1 MPSWRPTPWANSN
14 DPDLASLASAA
25 LRFNGIDGP
34 HVYLEQHTDY
44 LKITNCDTKCDV
56 CKQRT
61 TTSIQKCGLCTHK
74 TCLQCH
80 LNRQYD
86 DQHILS
92 NLELDWGFIDVKGR
106 RWEPIDPAILSEDGQ
121 RSQES
126 NQRKTQN
133 FGLGNGS
140 PAGSPIAERVAFEPT
155 AENYHDMSTYC
166 EQMGRHQDAKQYA
179 HMAKHRVR
187 MDRSAALK
195 GGGQYIQNA
204 EATSV
209 VVKTNAKAQMPF
221 RASQEEM
228 ISSRSSSENQF
239 APGSLEGGK
248 TVPEEKPYETENSRC
263 PFSIPVV
270 HQPEVRQP
278 KARLRGIAVN
288 NEATPDAKGFY
299 GYGQSPTNTSPYEV
313 KWNYEAFPCADQG
326 LMAKVLIEGGQ
337 STMKLSRTGPSNDA
351 YPLLL
356 YDAATSKALLKQ
368 DQWAIDNPTE
378 FELQWAFVE
387 KLILDWHRDLR
398 LRLEKLRSGEL
409 KALEMLEG
417 AFSLRA
423 MVQGIPQGSF
433 WVFWVVGMR
442 QALQGPVFN

>member
-1 MPSWRPTPWANSN
+1 MGSVPKRAINVSRSPSDGTSCLSLLTQTQANPNIPHGELSPLSRGSTCERSDRFSLMQPQISDLPSPFPRAFSPPAAATCSANPFSN
-14 DPDLASLASAA
+14 GFASL
-25 LRFNGIDGP
+25 
-34 HVYLEQHTDY
+34 Q
-44 LKITNCDTKCDV
+44 
-56 CKQRT
+56 
-61 TTSIQKCGLCTHK
+61 
-74 TCLQCH
+74 
-80 LNRQYD
+80 
-86 DQHILS
+86 
-92 NLELDWGFIDVKGR
+92 
-106 RWEPIDPAILSEDGQ
+106 PAIG
-121 RSQES
+121 
-126 NQRKTQN
+126 KPQN

-140 PAGSPIAERVAFEPT
+140 PAGSPTAERVAFEPT

-187 MDRSAALK
+187 MDRSVALK

-204 EATSV
+204 EATSI
-209 VVKTNAKAQMPF
+209 VVKTNAKARIPF
-221 RASQEEM
+221 RASREEM

-248 TVPEEKPYETENSRC
+248 TGPEEKPYETESNRC

-270 HQPEVRQP
+270 HQPEVRQPEVRQPKVRQP

-337 STMKLSRTGPSNDA
+337 STMKLSRTGSSNDA